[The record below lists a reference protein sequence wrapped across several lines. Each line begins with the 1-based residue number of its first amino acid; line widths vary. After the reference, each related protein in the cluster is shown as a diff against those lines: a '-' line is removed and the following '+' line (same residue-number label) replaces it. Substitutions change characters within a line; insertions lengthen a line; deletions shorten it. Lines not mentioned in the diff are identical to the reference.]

1 MRLVVPKRVSAYLA
15 DPRVLLGLYL
25 VAAAVVA
32 LHKMALGG
40 FEMGGQIYPPYQ
52 NYVAFRNAF
61 FHLLAHQNL
70 YAAFPME
77 QQADLFKYTPTW
89 ALFMA
94 PIAALPYTAG
104 ALAWNMLNAG
114 ALFAAVLWVPT
125 VSRRARIWILWFV
138 FLSLVTSMQ
147 TAQSNGLM
155 AGLMLGAFAARER
168 NRPAVAALLVMLA
181 AFGKPFGIFA
191 LLACLSQPGLRRFL
205 AWVVVWGIVLL
216 LAPLVVVSP
225 GYLTLLY
232 RSWFDLLLHDH
243 ATKAGLSVMSWL
255 TAWFGLTPP
264 KDLVIALGGLLLLV
278 PLARAQRFGDAAS
291 RTLLIASV
299 LVFVVIF
306 NHMAESPTYVIA
318 VVGVA
323 LWYFGGQATPLDTA
337 LVAATFALTCLASTD
352 LVPPAVRARVV
363 APYML
368 KAVPCIAV
376 WVRMQ
381 YDLVLRRPCPPSR
394 EALRRGPPPP

>member
-15 DPRVLLGLYL
+15 DPRILLGLYL
-25 VAAAVVA
+25 LAAAVVA

-40 FEMGGQIYPPYQ
+40 FEMGGRIYPPYQ
-52 NYVAFRNAF
+52 NYIAFRNAF
-61 FHLLAHQNL
+61 FHLLARQDL
-70 YAAFPME
+70 YAAFPMG

-125 VSRRARIWILWFV
+125 VSRRARVWILWFV

-147 TAQSNGLM
+147 NAQSNGLM

-168 NRPAVAALLVMLA
+168 QRPAVAALLVMVA
-181 AFGKPFGIFA
+181 AFGKPFGLFA
-191 LLACLSQPGLRRFL
+191 VLACLSQPGLRRFL
-205 AWVVVWGIVLL
+205 AWVVVWGIALL
-216 LAPLVVVSP
+216 LLPLVVVSP
-225 GYLTLLY
+225 GYLTFLY
-232 RSWFDLLLHDH
+232 RSWFDLLQHDH

-264 KDLVIALGGLLLLV
+264 KDLVIAVGGLLLLL
-278 PLARAQRFGDAAS
+278 PLARPSRLDDAIT
-291 RTLLIASV
+291 RTGLIASV

-318 VVGVA
+318 VLGVA
-323 LWYFGGQATPLDTA
+323 LWYFSRQPTRLDTA
-337 LVAATFALTCLASTD
+337 LVATTFALTCLASTD
-352 LVPPAVRARVV
+352 LIPLSVRTRVV
-363 APYML
+363 APFML

-376 WVRMQ
+376 WVKLQ
-381 YDLVLRRPCPPSR
+381 YDLLLRQP
-394 EALRRGPPPP
+394 

>member
-1 MRLVVPKRVSAYLA
+1 MRLAVPKRVAAHLA
-15 DPRVLLGLYL
+15 DPRVVLGLYL
-25 VAAAVVA
+25 LAAVVVA

-40 FEMGGQIYPPYQ
+40 FEMGGRTYPPYQ

-61 FHLLAHQNL
+61 FHLLARQDL
-70 YAAFPME
+70 YAAFPLE

-114 ALFAAVLWVPT
+114 ALFAAVMWLPT
-125 VSRRARIWILWFV
+125 VGRRAKVWILWFV
-138 FLSLVTSMQ
+138 FLSLVISMQ
-147 TAQSNGLM
+147 SAQSNGLM

-168 NRPAVAALLVMLA
+168 DRPAVAALLVTAA
-181 AFGKPFGIFA
+181 AFGKPFGVLA
-191 LLACLSQPGLRRFL
+191 LVACLSQPGLRRFL
-205 AWVVVWGIVLL
+205 AWVAVWGVALL
-216 LAPLVVVSP
+216 LAPLAVVSLD
-225 GYLTLLY
+225 YLAFLY
-232 RSWFDLLLHDH
+232 RSWFNLLLRDH
-243 ATKAGLSVMSWL
+243 AAKAGLSVMSWL
-255 TAWFGLTPP
+255 EAWFGLRPP
-264 KDLVIALGGLLLLV
+264 KDLVIALGGLALLA
-278 PLARAQRFGDAAS
+278 PLARAQRFGDEVA

-299 LVFVVIF
+299 LVYVVIF

-318 VVGVA
+318 VLGVA
-323 LWYFGGQATPLDTA
+323 LWYVSRKPTPLDTA
-337 LVAATFALTCLASTD
+337 LAAATFVLTCLASTD

-376 WVRMQ
+376 WIKLQ
-381 YDLVLRRPCPPSR
+381 YDLAMRGLKAHPST
-394 EALRRGPPPP
+394 